1 MGLWDCEI
9 GRLWDFCILDMNKT
23 KGRRG
28 QGQGV
33 PGTSGPQCDS
43 EVWLEVIMKRN
54 GDMKYEII
62 MYWSGEDKAFVAEIP
77 ELPGCIAHGDT
88 EEKALKSV
96 KEAARLWVDVAKEF
110 GDAVPQP
117 KGKRLMLA

>member
-1 MGLWDCEI
+1 
-9 GRLWDFCILDMNKT
+9 
-23 KGRRG
+23 
-28 QGQGV
+28 
-33 PGTSGPQCDS
+33 
-43 EVWLEVIMKRN
+43 MKRN
-54 GDMKYEII
+54 ADMKYEII
-62 MYWSGEDKAFVAEIP
+62 MYWSAEDKVFVAEIP